1 MPPFTH
7 CPCPQGPVTAIINA
21 ETLQAHPMT
30 ADIRLLVLDID
41 GTLAGESNQINA
53 PVLEAIRA
61 VQQRGI
67 AIAIATGRMY
77 QSALRFHQLVGSAL
91 PLMAYQGAF
100 IKDPNTQQLHRHTP
114 LPRQLALEIL
124 AYLAPME
131 ASHDLSIHLYINDQ
145 LHVRAIIDDTKAYAE
160 RSGIE
165 PVAAGDL
172 ATLLTGNAAI
182 ETTKLLT
189 LSENVDLLTD
199 VLAQL
204 SQRYPTDDL
213 YLTRSVEQFV
223 EATHPKANK
232 GEAVK
237 FVAEDLLGLTPDQVM
252 TIGDNYNDLE
262 MLRYAGIGVAMGDAP
277 DPVKQGA
284 DWVAPGVEAD
294 GVAAALREFLL

>member
-1 MPPFTH
+1 
-7 CPCPQGPVTAIINA
+7 
-21 ETLQAHPMT
+21 MT

-61 VQQRGI
+61 VQQRGV
-67 AIAIATGRMY
+67 AVAIATGRMY
-77 QSALRFHQLVGSAL
+77 QSALRFYQAVGSTL

-100 IKDPNTQQLHRHTP
+100 IKDPHTQTLHRHTP

-131 ASHDLSIHLYINDQ
+131 AKNELSIHLYIDDQ
-145 LHVRAIIDDTKAYAE
+145 LHVRAVIDDTKAYAQ

-172 ATLLTGNAAI
+172 AALLARNAAI
-182 ETTKLLT
+182 DTTKLLA
-189 LSENVDLLTD
+189 LSENVGLLTD
-199 VLAQL
+199 IL
-204 SQRYPTDDL
+204 SHLGQRYPTDDL
-213 YLTRSVEQFV
+213 YLTRSVEYFV
-223 EATHPKANK
+223 EATHPQANK
-232 GEAVK
+232 GEAVR
-237 FVAEDLLGLTPDQVM
+237 FLAEDLLGLTPDQVM

-294 GVAAALREFLL
+294 GVAMALREFLL

>member
-1 MPPFTH
+1 
-7 CPCPQGPVTAIINA
+7 
-21 ETLQAHPMT
+21 MT

-41 GTLAGESNQINA
+41 GTLAGVSNQINL

-61 VQQRGI
+61 VQQRGV
-67 AIAIATGRMY
+67 AVAIATGRMY
-77 QSALRFHQLVGSAL
+77 QSALRFYQTVGSTL

-100 IKDPNTQQLHRHTP
+100 IKDPNTQKLHRHTP
-114 LPRQLALEIL
+114 LPRQLALEL
-124 AYLAPME
+124 LTYLAPME
-131 ASHDLSIHLYINDQ
+131 AGGDLSIHLYIDDQ
-145 LHVRAIIDDTKAYAE
+145 LHVRAVIDDTEAYAE
-160 RSGIE
+160 RSGIR

-172 ATLLTGNAAI
+172 AALLHGNVAI

-189 LSENVDLLTD
+189 LSNNLGLLSDILSDLG
-199 VLAQL
+199 
-204 SQRYPTDDL
+204 QRYPTDDL
-213 YLTRSVEQFV
+213 YLTRSVEYFV

-232 GEAVK
+232 GEAVR
-237 FVAEDLLGLTPDQVM
+237 FLAEDLLGLTRDQVM

-277 DPVKQGA
+277 EPVKQGA

>member
-1 MPPFTH
+1 
-7 CPCPQGPVTAIINA
+7 
-21 ETLQAHPMT
+21 MT

-41 GTLAGESNQINA
+41 GTLAGVSNQINL

-61 VQQRGI
+61 VQQRGV
-67 AIAIATGRMY
+67 AVAIATGRMY
-77 QSALRFHQLVGSAL
+77 QSALRFYQTVGSTL

-100 IKDPNTQQLHRHTP
+100 IKDPNTQKLHRHTP
-114 LPRQLALEIL
+114 LPRQLALEL
-124 AYLAPME
+124 LTYLAPME
-131 ASHDLSIHLYINDQ
+131 AGGDLSIHLYIDDQ
-145 LHVRAIIDDTKAYAE
+145 LHVRAVIDDTEAYAE
-160 RSGIE
+160 RSGIR

-172 ATLLTGNAAI
+172 AALLKGNVAI

-189 LSENVDLLTD
+189 LSNNLGLLSDILSDLG
-199 VLAQL
+199 
-204 SQRYPTDDL
+204 QRYPTDDL
-213 YLTRSVEQFV
+213 YLTRSVEYFV

-232 GEAVK
+232 GEAVR
-237 FVAEDLLGLTPDQVM
+237 FLAEDLLGLTRDQVM

-277 DPVKQGA
+277 EPVKQGA